1 MNKDIYP
8 CMSLPL
14 HLFLIEQGLKPIDQM
29 LIPDTKKYKWFY
41 KKNSELD
48 KCLTIWSNRRR

>member
-1 MNKDIYP
+1 MSNNIYP

-41 KKNSELD
+41 KKIQN
-48 KCLTIWSNRRR
+48 